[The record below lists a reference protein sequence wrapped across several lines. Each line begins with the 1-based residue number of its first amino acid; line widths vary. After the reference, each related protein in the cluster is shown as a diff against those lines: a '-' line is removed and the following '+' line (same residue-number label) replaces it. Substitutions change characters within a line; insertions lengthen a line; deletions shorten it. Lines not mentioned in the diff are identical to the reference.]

1 MFQLSNALFVS
12 LKNFQN
18 LVSGDS
24 GVWAIW
30 TWWTLKTLLWWVF
43 FWQVWYD
50 RRQTRWVSSIF
61 AKHSNLHFNLISDIL
76 FFFFLQKPA
85 ITSPTMSLL
94 LELLRQETWYV
105 AVQKG
110 KADRRQV
117 KISLFSSKHL
127 RIWDSEFIWNLS
139 IALIFRRHVGN
150 RNNSYPSSAED
161 ERILTSPC
169 NIKDNT
175 F

>member
-1 MFQLSNALFVS
+1 MSFFLTGMVWQKTDKMGFINICKAQQPSFQFNIRYLF
-12 LKNFQN
+12 
-18 LVSGDS
+18 
-24 GVWAIW
+24 
-30 TWWTLKTLLWWVF
+30 
-43 FWQVWYD
+43 
-50 RRQTRWVSSIF
+50 
-61 AKHSNLHFNLISDIL
+61 